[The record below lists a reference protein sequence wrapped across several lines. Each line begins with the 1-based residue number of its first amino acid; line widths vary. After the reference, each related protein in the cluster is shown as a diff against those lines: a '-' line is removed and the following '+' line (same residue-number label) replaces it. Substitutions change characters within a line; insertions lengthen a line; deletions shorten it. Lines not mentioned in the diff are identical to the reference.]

1 MHSDG
6 SFIFTAFHIVNI
18 LQCPYPFFCWYIF
31 RFLKKFALTNTAVIH
46 ILFMCLHECKN
57 FLATYLE
64 VVILRRCALLS
75 DYSPKCCTAV
85 LCNDNPM
92 DRKWFNTMA
101 SSTFPLLIIRL
112 IIFSYVQQLA
122 IAAIIFGNQPPQ
134 NLEAIIS
141 FYGFPGQ
148 LVQLCFRMQVC
159 GCTSVLG
166 VSYPS

>member
-1 MHSDG
+1 
-6 SFIFTAFHIVNI
+6 
-18 LQCPYPFFCWYIF
+18 
-31 RFLKKFALTNTAVIH
+31 
-46 ILFMCLHECKN
+46 MCLHECKN

-64 VVILRRCALLS
+64 VVILQRCALLS